1 MLPKKRGNGRR
12 AKTYRTDRQPDS
24 PSARRHPE
32 QRRAGNRPPVIRLGA
47 PRRGWHDLYHGFLV
61 LPWGAFLL
69 TLAGFYLL
77 LNLGYAVLFALGPG
91 SVHGARPDSLLDA
104 FFFSIETMSTVGFG
118 EMYPATLYGHV
129 IVTFDVVTGVLLVPL
144 AVGLMIAKFTLPV
157 AHVMF
162 SRNAVVSRFDGKP
175 TLMFRVANVRK
186 NQIIEARLK
195 LTLLRDYQTVEGY
208 RYRRMLD
215 LPLRRDTNPFFAL
228 SWTVMHSID
237 EASPF
242 YGLGSDD
249 FRAEA
254 MQLVAVLTGID
265 GTSSSTVYARHDY
278 APGDILFDHVFED
291 AVEVNEDGTVRIDFR
306 CFHATRPVV
315 RKLP

>member
-1 MLPKKRGNGRR
+1 MLPKKRRDGR
-12 AKTYRTDRQPDS
+12 AKTYRTDPQADTH
-24 PSARRHPE
+24 PSHRHPE
-32 QRRAGNRPPVIRLGA
+32 HRRSGNRPPVIRLGA

-61 LPWGAFLL
+61 LPWGAFLVS
-69 TLAGFYLL
+69 LAGFYLL

-91 SVHGARPDSLLDA
+91 SVHGARPGSLLDA

-129 IVTFDVVTGVLLVPL
+129 IVTLDVVTGVLLVPL
-144 AVGLMIAKFTLPV
+144 AIGLMIAKFTLPV
-157 AHVMF
+157 ARVMF
-162 SRNAVVSRFDGKP
+162 SRNVVVSPFDGMP

-186 NQIIEARLK
+186 NQIIEARMK
-195 LTLLRDYQTVEGY
+195 VTLLRDYQTIEGY

-215 LPLRRDTNPFFAL
+215 LPLRRDTSPFFAL

-242 YGLGSDD
+242 YGMESDD
-249 FRAEA
+249 FRTEA

-265 GTSSSTVYARHDY
+265 GTSSSTVYARYDY
-278 APGDILFDHVFED
+278 APRDILFDHVFED

-306 CFHATRPVV
+306 RFHTTRPLV